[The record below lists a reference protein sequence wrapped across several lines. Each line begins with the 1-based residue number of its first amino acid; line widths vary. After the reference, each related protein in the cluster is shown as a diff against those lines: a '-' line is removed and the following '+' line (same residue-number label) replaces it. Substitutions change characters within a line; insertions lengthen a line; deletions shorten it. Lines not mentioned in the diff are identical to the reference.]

1 MLCLTKHI
9 VGLLPGNAQNAF
21 RNLCHPGKSSDM
33 TLCIGFFY
41 VKCILALSHVTH
53 GVLEKHAMQHSL
65 CSIIAP
71 GATDVVKLLLKHGAD
86 PQATCNEGK
95 TPFDQA
101 RTSPEIRLLLHKANR
116 DADSSAAKRAASC
129 ANCGM
134 SCSDYCIFFM
144 KLPLLGCRGPVVS
157 TPYSR
162 LSASGLSPGLLGQDT

>member
-1 MLCLTKHI
+1 
-9 VGLLPGNAQNAF
+9 
-21 RNLCHPGKSSDM
+21 
-33 TLCIGFFY
+33 
-41 VKCILALSHVTH
+41 
-53 GVLEKHAMQHSL
+53 MQHAF
-65 CSIIAP
+65 CSIIAS

-134 SCSDYCIFFM
+134 SSSHYCI
-144 KLPLLGCRGPVVS
+144 LL
-157 TPYSR
+157 
-162 LSASGLSPGLLGQDT
+162 LSSHTLGVAVQ